1 MGSVGG
7 SGLIAMFLSFDLTK
21 LRNHMVYLRQEL
33 ELSKLLLEQLDQ
45 EKHLQLEIGGEVS
58 ALCLQHIRYAQEL
71 EARIRSRKA
80 LLENVIEL
88 LADAEG
94 RMGEK
99 VSDGLELLGLGSIG
113 TGFC

>member
-1 MGSVGG
+1 
-7 SGLIAMFLSFDLTK
+7 
-21 LRNHMVYLRQEL
+21 MVYLRQEL
-33 ELSKLLLEQLDQ
+33 ELSQQLLEQLNR
-45 EKHLQLEIGGEVS
+45 KRRLEVEFCGEVS
-58 ALCLQHIRYAQEL
+58 TLCLQHIRFAQEL
-71 EARIRSRKA
+71 EARIRGRKA

-113 TGFC
+113 TGFR